1 MSTLTKEINPIDQK
15 LNETISNVIN
25 HVRKNPSDKDVTFSV
40 QSKLETGFHSDVH
53 VRGFK
58 FVVDEPLSL
67 GGNNEAPN
75 PVEYVLGALASCQE
89 IVIKAYA
96 GQLGIDLKSV
106 TVEASGDLDLH
117 GFFNLSNERPGF
129 NNVKYK
135 TVISTNETDPTK
147 LQLLKKFSTD
157 RCPVLD
163 IIANPVPV
171 NGEVV
176 YVS

>member
-1 MSTLTKEINPIDQK
+1 MSTLTAPINEVDQK
-15 LNETISNVIN
+15 LNTAISNVIS
-25 HVRKNPSDKDVTFSV
+25 HVKDNPEAKDVTFSV
-40 QSKLETGFHSDVH
+40 ESKLEQGFYSEVN
-53 VRGFK
+53 VRDFQ
-58 FVVDEPLSL
+58 FIVDEPHSL
-67 GGNNEAPN
+67 GGENQGPN

-96 GQLGIDLKSV
+96 GQLGIQLNSV
-106 TVEASGDLDLH
+106 KVEASGELDLQ
-117 GFFNLSNERPGF
+117 GFFNLSDERPGF
-129 NNVKYK
+129 NKVKYK
-135 TVISTNETDPTK
+135 TVISTDETDPTK
-147 LQLLKKFSTD
+147 LQLLKNFSID